1 MRGVH
6 SAVDDIR
13 RSVFKEVALL
23 AYEGGDLSRVNMIPY
38 KLIPGEI
45 AKHRKDVFL
54 ERAIIKERIR
64 LALGLNMQ
72 DPNNQLPI
80 SATIDEM
87 DEMGDAASKKHF
99 EKPLVNIIPFA

>member
-13 RSVFKEVALL
+13 RRVFKEVALL

-38 KLIPGEI
+38 EMIPGEI
-45 AKHRKDVFL
+45 AHHRSDVFL
-54 ERAIIKERIR
+54 ERAIVKERLR
-64 LALGLNMQ
+64 LALGMNMQ

-80 SATIDEM
+80 SATIAEM
-87 DEMGDAASKKHF
+87 NEMGDAASKKHF
-99 EKPLVNIIPFA
+99 